1 MKDKV
6 FRKDHVDTSNFMEG
20 NLRQS
25 VNKNFCLTSLKAG
38 LVCESSRILKP
49 IEQSMPGDRLVPVKG
64 FGRVLRTDRCVSRL
78 SDGLCFLT
86 TSEERN
92 LGILTN
98 GASSVLRNNP
108 DIGIY

>member
-20 NLRQS
+20 NLRQR
-25 VNKNFCLTSLKAG
+25 FCLTSLKAG
-38 LVCESSRILKP
+38 LVCKSSRILKP
-49 IEQSMPGDRLVPVKG
+49 IEQMPGDRLVPAKG

-78 SDGLCFLT
+78 SDGLSFLT